1 LAPQVLGAVARRH
14 GDFADAEDAV
24 QEALIAAA
32 TQWPA
37 GGIPDNPRGWLFRV
51 AVRRLTDHMRSE
63 IARYR
68 REEAVASMVVIDSV
82 MMPPADMSLAVEG
95 DDTLALLFMCCHP
108 SLTASSAIALTL
120 RAVGGL
126 TTAEIASAFLVPEPT
141 MAQRISRAKQ
151 SIKTSGVGFDLPAHT
166 ERPERLRAVLH
177 ILYLIFNEGYTASSG
192 ANLHRTDLSNEAIRL
207 TRALNILVTDSG
219 EVEGLL
225 ALMLLTDARRAARTG
240 AGGEL
245 IPLDEQYRSLWNR
258 EMIAE
263 GVALVSA
270 ALSRGSIGSYQ
281 LQAAIAAIHD
291 EAATPDET
299 DWPQIL
305 ALYDLL
311 DRMSDNAMVTLNRA
325 IAVAMVQGPA
335 AGLELIEGLD
345 ADARLAGHYRIDAV
359 RGHLYQMAGDLD
371 RAIAH
376 FRAAAKGTRSIP
388 ERDYLRTVA
397 ARVAE
402 ERSADQPAS
411 S

>member
-1 LAPQVLGAVARRH
+1 MLGAVARRH

-126 TTAEIASAFLVPEPT
+126 TTGEIASAFLVPEPT

-192 ANLHRTDLSNEAIRL
+192 PNLHRTDLSNEAIRL
-207 TRALNILVTDSG
+207 TRALNTLVTDSG

-225 ALMLLTDARRAARTG
+225 ALMLLTDARRSARTG

-245 IPLDEQYRSLWNR
+245 IPLDEQDRSLWNR